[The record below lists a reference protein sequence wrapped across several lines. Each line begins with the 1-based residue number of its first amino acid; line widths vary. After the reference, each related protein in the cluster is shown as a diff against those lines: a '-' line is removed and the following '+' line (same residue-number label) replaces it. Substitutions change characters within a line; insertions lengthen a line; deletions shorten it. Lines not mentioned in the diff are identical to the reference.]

1 MNSIALT
8 LALGSCLFIV
18 WSMPFLLLYFTG
30 IRLYKITNK
39 RQIPMIFSRISKT
52 CSYTEDGNPRGWIWG
67 KYYVGYIMEEKTT
80 NSHGNSSTYSIFIV
94 CTPQFFED
102 LTDPNSKMG
111 LKKKKSVNDIKPKS
125 DKENSD
131 SYGSYGS
138 YGSSSSSSSSESSDS
153 SSDESDDDSDMKD
166 KKKSKIKFYERQGNF
181 FWLTYNS
188 RDINVEKYTPRENQK
203 AVISSLKKEYKKTS
217 NVVSVIHGDPGSG
230 KSMIPILLAKE
241 LNGYL
246 CDSYNPTE
254 PGDDIAIIYN
264 TIMPSVE
271 KPLILVLE
279 EFDIIIHR
287 IHNNLI
293 QSHKHIPIQIKDK
306 TSWNTLLDRIDRG
319 LYPNMFFL
327 LTSNSDPIIID
338 KLDSSYLRK
347 GRVSSRY
354 NLYNK

>member
-1 MNSIALT
+1 MNNIGLT

-18 WSMPFLLLYFTG
+18 WSLPFLLLYFTG

-67 KYYVGYIMEEKTT
+67 KYYVGYIMEEKNT

-94 CTPQFFED
+94 CTPKFFED

-111 LKKKKSVNDIKPKS
+111 LKKKVDKQKKNYKDS
-125 DKENSD
+125 DN
-131 SYGSYGS
+131 
-138 YGSSSSSSSSESSDS
+138 SSSSSSSDS
-153 SSDESDDDSDMKD
+153 SSDSDSSEDDSDEKY

-181 FWLTYNS
+181 FWLTYNN
-188 RDINVEKYTPRENQK
+188 RDINVEKYVARENQK
-203 AVISSLKKEYKKTS
+203 VVIANLKKEYKKSS
-217 NVVSVIHGDPGSG
+217 NVVSVIYGDPGSG

-264 TIMPSVE
+264 TIMPTVE

-319 LYPNMFFL
+319 LYPNMFLL
-327 LTSNSDPIIID
+327 LTSNSDPVIID

-347 GRVSSRY
+347 GRVTSRFK
-354 NLYNK
+354 L

>member
-8 LALGSCLFIV
+8 LAFGSCLFIV
-18 WSMPFLLLYFTG
+18 WSMPFMLLYFTG

-39 RQIPMIFSRISKT
+39 RQIPMIFSRIAKT

-67 KYYVGYIMEEKTT
+67 KYYVGYIMEEKNT
-80 NSHGNSSTYSIFIV
+80 NSHGNSSTYSIFII
-94 CTPQFFED
+94 CTPKFFED

-111 LKKKKSVNDIKPKS
+111 LKKKNIIKPKN

-131 SYGSYGS
+131 ST
-138 YGSSSSSSSSESSDS
+138 SSDS
-153 SSDESDDDSDMKD
+153 DSSDSDSSDSDSSDDETYNNKD

-181 FWLTYNS
+181 FWLTYNN
-188 RDINVEKYTPRENQK
+188 RDINVEKYVARDNQK
-203 AVISSLKKEYKKTS
+203 EVISSLKKEYKKSS

-293 QSHKHIPIQIKDK
+293 QSHKHIPIQVKDK

-327 LTSNSDPIIID
+327 LTSNSDPVIID
-338 KLDSSYLRK
+338 KLDASYLRK
-347 GRVSSRY
+347 GRVTSRFK
-354 NLYNK
+354 L

>member
-1 MNSIALT
+1 MNNIALT
-8 LALGSCLFIV
+8 IAFGSCLFIV

-67 KYYVGYIMEEKTT
+67 KYYVGYIMEEKNT

-94 CTPQFFED
+94 CTPKFFED
-102 LTDPNSKMG
+102 LTDPSSKMG
-111 LKKKKSVNDIKPKS
+111 LKKKNIVKPKN
-125 DKENSD
+125 DKENLDSSSSD
-131 SYGSYGS
+131 SD
-138 YGSSSSSSSSESSDS
+138 SSSSSDSDSSDS
-153 SSDESDDDSDMKD
+153 DSSDDELYNNKD

-181 FWLTYNS
+181 FWLTYNN
-188 RDINVEKYTPRENQK
+188 RDINVEKYIARDNQK
-203 AVISSLKKEYKKTS
+203 AVISSLKKEYKKSS

-264 TIMPSVE
+264 TIMPTVE

-293 QSHKHIPIQIKDK
+293 QSHKHIPIQVKDK

-327 LTSNSDPIIID
+327 LTSNSDPVIID
-338 KLDSSYLRK
+338 KLDSSYLRT
-347 GRVSSRY
+347 GRVNSRY
-354 NLYNK
+354 NL

>member
-1 MNSIALT
+1 
-8 LALGSCLFIV
+8 
-18 WSMPFLLLYFTG
+18 
-30 IRLYKITNK
+30 
-39 RQIPMIFSRISKT
+39 MIFSRIAKT

-67 KYYVGYIMEEKTT
+67 KYYVGYIMEEKNT

-94 CTPQFFED
+94 CTPKFFDE

-111 LKKKKSVNDIKPKS
+111 LKKKDNKDHKNNKQKKNYKDSS
-125 DKENSD
+125 ESD
-131 SYGSYGS
+131 SD
-138 YGSSSSSSSSESSDS
+138 SSSSSDSDSDDSSSSDS
-153 SSDESDDDSDMKD
+153 DSSEDNSDEKY

-181 FWLTYNS
+181 FWLTYNN
-188 RDINVEKYTPRENQK
+188 RDINVEKYIARENQK
-203 AVISSLKKEYKKTS
+203 KVISNLKKEYKKSS

-264 TIMPSVE
+264 TIMPTVE

-293 QSHKHIPIQIKDK
+293 QAHKHIPIQI
-306 TSWNTLLDRIDRG
+306 
-319 LYPNMFFL
+319 
-327 LTSNSDPIIID
+327 
-338 KLDSSYLRK
+338 
-347 GRVSSRY
+347 Y
-354 NLYNK
+354 N

>member
-1 MNSIALT
+1 
-8 LALGSCLFIV
+8 
-18 WSMPFLLLYFTG
+18 
-30 IRLYKITNK
+30 
-39 RQIPMIFSRISKT
+39 MIFSRIAKT

-67 KYYVGYIMEEKTT
+67 KYYVGYIMEEKNT

-94 CTPQFFED
+94 CTPKFFDE

-111 LKKKKSVNDIKPKS
+111 LKKKDNKDHKNNKQKKNYKDSS
-125 DKENSD
+125 ESD
-131 SYGSYGS
+131 SD
-138 YGSSSSSSSSESSDS
+138 SSSSSDSDSDDSSSSDS
-153 SSDESDDDSDMKD
+153 DSSEDNSDEKY

-181 FWLTYNS
+181 FWLTYNN
-188 RDINVEKYTPRENQK
+188 RDINVEKYIARENQK
-203 AVISSLKKEYKKTS
+203 KVISNLKKEYKKSS

-264 TIMPSVE
+264 TIMPTVE

-293 QSHKHIPIQIKDK
+293 QAHKHIPIQVKDK

-319 LYPNMFFL
+319 LYPNMFLL

-338 KLDSSYLRK
+338 KLDSSYLRQ

-354 NLYNK
+354 NL

>member
-1 MNSIALT
+1 MNNIALT
-8 LALGSCLFIV
+8 LAFGSCLFIV

-39 RQIPMIFSRISKT
+39 RQIPMIFSRIAKT

-67 KYYVGYIMEEKTT
+67 KYYVGYIMEEK
-80 NSHGNSSTYSIFIV
+80 NSSNHGNSSTYSIFIV
-94 CTPQFFED
+94 CTPKFFDE

-111 LKKKKSVNDIKPKS
+111 LKKKV
-125 DKENSD
+125 DKEKNVDKQKKDVKENKDCSD
-131 SYGSYGS
+131 SD
-138 YGSSSSSSSSESSDS
+138 SSSSSDSDSDDSSSSESDS
-153 SSDESDDDSDMKD
+153 SDDESVDNNKE

-181 FWLTYNS
+181 FWLTYNN
-188 RDINVEKYTPRENQK
+188 RDINVEKYVARENQK
-203 AVISSLKKEYKKTS
+203 VVISNLKKEYKKSS

-246 CDSYNPTE
+246 CDSYNPTD

-293 QSHKHIPIQIKDK
+293 QAHKHIPIQVKDK

-319 LYPNMFFL
+319 LYPNMFLL
-327 LTSNSDPIIID
+327 LTSNSDPSVID

-347 GRVSSRY
+347 GRVTSRY
-354 NLYNK
+354 NL

>member
-8 LALGSCLFIV
+8 LAFGSCLFIV
-18 WSMPFLLLYFTG
+18 WSMPFMLLYFTG

-39 RQIPMIFSRISKT
+39 RQIPMIFSRIAKT

-67 KYYVGYIMEEKTT
+67 KYYVGYIMEEKNT
-80 NSHGNSSTYSIFIV
+80 NSHGNSSTYSIFII
-94 CTPQFFED
+94 CTPKFFED

-111 LKKKKSVNDIKPKS
+111 LKKKNIVKPKN

-131 SYGSYGS
+131 SS
-138 YGSSSSSSSSESSDS
+138 SSDS
-153 SSDESDDDSDMKD
+153 DSSDSDSSDSNSSDDETYNNKD

-181 FWLTYNS
+181 FWLTYNN
-188 RDINVEKYTPRENQK
+188 RDINVEKYVARDNQK
-203 AVISSLKKEYKKTS
+203 EVISSLKKEYKKSS

-293 QSHKHIPIQIKDK
+293 QSHKHIPIQVKDK

-327 LTSNSDPIIID
+327 LTSNSDPVIID

-347 GRVSSRY
+347 GRVSSRFK
-354 NLYNK
+354 L

>member
-1 MNSIALT
+1 
-8 LALGSCLFIV
+8 
-18 WSMPFLLLYFTG
+18 
-30 IRLYKITNK
+30 
-39 RQIPMIFSRISKT
+39 MIFSRISKT

-67 KYYVGYIMEEKTT
+67 KYYLGYIMEEKTT
-80 NSHGNSSTYSIFIV
+80 NSHGNSSTYSVFIV
-94 CTPQFFED
+94 CTPKFFED

-125 DKENSD
+125 DKENQSKSD
-131 SYGSYGS
+131 KDSSDLN
-138 YGSSSSSSSSESSDS
+138 SSSSSDSSDS
-153 SSDESDDDSDMKD
+153 SSDSDSSESSSDSESDSDSDKKN

-181 FWLTYNS
+181 FWLTYNN
-188 RDINVEKYTPRENQK
+188 RDINVEKYIPRDNQK
-203 AVISSLKKEYKKTS
+203 EVISSLKKEYKKSS

-264 TIMPSVE
+264 TIMPSIE

-293 QSHKHIPIQIKDK
+293 QSHKHIPIQVKDK

-347 GRVSSRY
+347 GRVTSRFE
-354 NLYNK
+354 L